1 MLIFLVAASA
11 SAGEHSTAD
20 ALGSLAQT
28 LDVHRVLHVD
38 THLHNEKLG
47 DGRCYL
53 SDIGLQWRLV
63 YKDRPTFSGSVRR
76 GNERDL
82 RTDVRRRQK

>member
-38 THLHNEKLG
+38 THLHNEKL
-47 DGRCYL
+47 DCYL
-53 SDIGLQWRLV
+53 SDIGLQ
-63 YKDRPTFSGSVRR
+63 RPAYVFRFS
-76 GNERDL
+76 
-82 RTDVRRRQK
+82 T